1 MTMNLKL
8 HIDDRPAWS
17 ARLASGGRGPLWREV
32 GMAAVG
38 TAVCAAWTIASLKL
52 ARSYSSNL
60 MALAF
65 VAPLAAGFAFRSV
78 WGMLWW
84 PFGAAIS
91 GAIIGLALEGFSPRE
106 AAAGAAAALFIMFAL
121 ALPMVVSGLVGV
133 WLGRRVLERGIPREQ
148 TETPTA
154 VAAAPVAPP
163 APPATTTKDR
173 GPGRR
178 AELATSGVGLMI
190 AVVACLF
197 FFHGETFIPRSHALT
212 FASALRALQAAACL
226 AAIFAGLRFGSVRG
240 MLWWPLIA
248 AVIGGVWG
256 AAADADHQIHP
267 WIWIYGW
274 FAFSLA
280 LPPTI
285 LGLLSARAG
294 NDRRRSRPFKR
305 HDEADAQSAG

>member
-17 ARLASGGRGPLWREV
+17 SRLAPGDRGPLWREV
-32 GMAAVG
+32 GMAAAG
-38 TAVCAAWTIASLKL
+38 TVVCAAWTIASLKL
-52 ARSYSSNL
+52 ALSYSSNL

-65 VAPLAAGFAFRSV
+65 VAPLAAGFVFRSV

-84 PFGAAIS
+84 PFGAVIS

-133 WLGRRVLERGIPREQ
+133 WLGRRVLERRIPWEHI
-148 TETPTA
+148 ETPTA
-154 VAAAPVAPP
+154 VVAAPP

-178 AELATSGVGLMI
+178 TELATSGIGLMI
-190 AVVACLF
+190 AIAACLF
-197 FFHGETFIPRSHALT
+197 FFHGETFIPRSRAST
-212 FASALRALQAAACL
+212 FASALLAVVCL
-226 AAIFAGLRFGSVRG
+226 AAIVAGLRFGSVRG

-256 AAADADHQIHP
+256 TAADADHQIHP

-294 NDRRRSRPFKR
+294 QDRRRSRPFKR
-305 HDEADAQSAG
+305 HDEAIAHLAG